1 LQKAIALHKA
11 RLGMVSAQAP
21 LISNLDAWLNVALIR
36 QYHENLPR
44 DRARREVLASLDRF
58 GMGAIADRR
67 ISSLED
73 QERFCIMLLRAAM
86 VKRAVLVIDRPF
98 QIMPDL
104 QDARYVGRSLKW
116 IDDLYEEC
124 HIFDYVWMKDHYG
137 ALHGE
142 EH

>member
-116 IDDLYEEC
+116 IDDLY
-124 HIFDYVWMKDHYG
+124 D
-137 ALHGE
+137 
-142 EH
+142 

>member
-1 LQKAIALHKA
+1 MQKAIALHKA

>member
-1 LQKAIALHKA
+1 
-11 RLGMVSAQAP
+11 MVSAQAP

-44 DRARREVLASLDRF
+44 DQARREVLASLDRF
-58 GMGAIADRR
+58 GLGAVADRR
-67 ISSLED
+67 ISSLDD

-86 VKRAVLVIDRPF
+86 VKRSVLVIDRPF

-104 QDARYVGRSLKW
+104 QDVRYVGRSLKW

-124 HIFDYVWMKDHYG
+124 HIFDYVWMKDQYG

>member
-1 LQKAIALHKA
+1 
-11 RLGMVSAQAP
+11 
-21 LISNLDAWLNVALIR
+21 
-36 QYHENLPR
+36 
-44 DRARREVLASLDRF
+44 
-58 GMGAIADRR
+58 MGAIADRR

>member
-44 DRARREVLASLDRF
+44 DRARREVLAYLDRF

-73 QERFCIMLLRAAM
+73 QEQFCIMLLRAAM

>member
-1 LQKAIALHKA
+1 
-11 RLGMVSAQAP
+11 MVSAQAP

-44 DRARREVLASLDRF
+44 DQARREVLEYLDRL
-58 GMGAIADRR
+58 GLGAVADRR

-73 QERFCIMLLRAAM
+73 RERFCIMLLRAAM
-86 VKRAVLVIDRPF
+86 VNRAVLVIDRPF

-104 QDARYVGRSLKW
+104 QDARYVGRLLKW

>member
-1 LQKAIALHKA
+1 MQQAIVRHKA

-36 QYHENLPR
+36 QYHEDLPLAQ
-44 DRARREVLASLDRF
+44 ARREVLAYLERF
-58 GMGAIADRR
+58 GLGAIADRR
-67 ISSLED
+67 ISSLEGR
-73 QERFCIMLLRAAM
+73 ERFCIMLLRAAM
-86 VKRAVLVIDRPF
+86 VKRTVLVIDRPL

-124 HIFDYVWMKDHYG
+124 HIFDYRWMKDQYG
-137 ALHGE
+137 AFHGE
-142 EH
+142 GH

>member
-1 LQKAIALHKA
+1 MQQAIALHKA

-36 QYHENLPR
+36 QYHENLPQ
-44 DRARREVLASLDRF
+44 DPARREVLAYLDRF
-58 GMGAIADRR
+58 GLGAIADRR
-67 ISSLED
+67 ISALED

-86 VKRAVLVIDRPF
+86 VNRAVLVIDRPF